1 MVLQVKFKAVSF
13 QVMMMESALEHARD
27 STSGEEENA
36 RDKERLLR
44 FGVVLHNKAQDEGH
58 NSRE

>member
-36 RDKERLLR
+36 LDKERLLR
-44 FGVVLHNKAQDEGH
+44 FGVVLHY
-58 NSRE
+58 